1 MPILPDSFKPYV
13 GLSAIELTDVPLTSL
28 LPDDAQL
35 QPADASVEAQL
46 EQLLQAKTF
55 QKVMLDALR
64 PKVEDRSI
72 LHPSKFHTLR
82 AEVLEKLAGAA
93 DGESDP
99 EVKQELLEATSL
111 LLKLGQAHELGEQYR
126 YALLK
131 G

>member
-28 LPDDAQL
+28 LPDDTQL
-35 QPADASVEAQL
+35 QPTDAPVEAQL

-64 PKVEDRSI
+64 PRVEDRSI
-72 LHPSKFHTLR
+72 LHPSKFHPLR
-82 AEVLEKLAGAA
+82 AQVLDKIASAA
-93 DGESDP
+93 ERETDP
-99 EVKQELLEATSL
+99 ELKKELLAATAL
-111 LLKLGQAHELGEQYR
+111 LLHLGQAHELGEQYR